1 MGAYSTYYRYSEI
14 RTLMRTIYG
23 RRKHFC
29 LRRFHLL
36 PGAWI
41 AVEKKSGR
49 IIDGS
54 DHFDDMMMLEKKD
67 YLSCPM
73 SFFTAPPENTFWSM
87 KTFDHRLLA
96 VEGRHED
103 VLIKGRTDRTMVAD
117 VHISRPV
124 RVGKQQVV
132 VCLITDETERH
143 RLQSELIS
151 KHKELRKT
159 FADLERQSAALT
171 RLNMEIGEMSARLFH
186 ASSLAAIGEITA
198 ELTHQLNNPLA
209 GAVSAARRI
218 DKFLGDNVDP
228 RVKSM
233 MPLLRESLERLR
245 LTMNELKRVYRDS
258 RSADA
263 PMEPV
268 DLKMQIDSA
277 LMLMQQRLGDIE
289 VQVDVSPD
297 LTDIVGRPSE
307 IQHILVNLVDNAIHA
322 AGDRGIV
329 RLKAEQ
335 EDAQVVFSVGDS
347 GPGIPPDR
355 RERIFEPFFTTREH
369 SSGLGLAVVRRNV
382 QSNKAVIRVGQ
393 SPLGGAAFEIG
404 FVAATR

>member
-1 MGAYSTYYRYSEI
+1 
-14 RTLMRTIYG
+14 
-23 RRKHFC
+23 
-29 LRRFHLL
+29 
-36 PGAWI
+36 
-41 AVEKKSGR
+41 VDKKSGR
-49 IIDGS
+49 IIDAS

-73 SFFTAPPENTFWSM
+73 SFFTAPSENTLWSM
-87 KTFDHRLLA
+87 KPFGRYLLSM
-96 VEGRHED
+96 EGRHED
-103 VLIKGRTDRTMVAD
+103 VLIKGRTNRTMVAD
-117 VHISRPV
+117 VHISRPL
-124 RVGKQQVV
+124 RVGAQRLI

-159 FADLERQSAALT
+159 FADLERQSAALA
-171 RLNMEIGEMSARLFH
+171 RLNMEMGEMSARLSH
-186 ASSLAAIGEITA
+186 ASSLAAVGEITA

-218 DKFLGDNVDP
+218 DMFLGDNVDA
-228 RVKSM
+228 RVKAM

-245 LTMNELKRVYRDS
+245 LTMTELKRVYRNS

-289 VQVDVSPD
+289 LQLDVPGD
-297 LTDIVGRPSE
+297 LTEIVGRPPE
-307 IQHILVNLVDNAIHA
+307 IQNILVHLIDNAIHA
-322 AGDRGIV
+322 AGERGII

-335 EDAQVVFSVGDS
+335 KDAQIVFTVGDS
-347 GPGIPPDR
+347 GPGIPEDR
-355 RERIFEPFFTTREH
+355 RERIFEPFFTTKEQGF
-369 SSGLGLAVVRRNV
+369 GLGLSVVRRNV
-382 QSNKAVIRVGQ
+382 QNNKAAIRIGQ

-404 FVAATR
+404 FAAATR